1 MNTPTNIHMAT
12 DLFEKKKV
20 HILSESGSVDLTG
33 VCKFIKSISFI
44 NDREDP
50 TVEIDLGV
58 TSSISFSVESPISL
72 IRLVED

>member
-12 DLFEKKKV
+12 DLFEGKKV

-33 VCKFIKSISFI
+33 VCKFIKSISFY
-44 NDREDP
+44 DREDP

>member
-1 MNTPTNIHMAT
+1 MTSITNIHMAA
-12 DLFEKKKV
+12 DLLEGNKV

-72 IRLVED
+72 IRLAKD

>member
-12 DLFEKKKV
+12 DLFEGKKV

-44 NDREDP
+44 NREDP
-50 TVEIDLGV
+50 TIVMDLSV
-58 TSSISFSVESPISL
+58 TSSISFSVESPLSL
-72 IRLVED
+72 IRVADID

>member
-1 MNTPTNIHMAT
+1 MNTPANIHMAA
-12 DLFEKKKV
+12 DLLEGNKV

-33 VCKFIKSISFI
+33 VCKFIKSISFY
-44 NDREDP
+44 DREDP

>member
-1 MNTPTNIHMAT
+1 MNTPTNIHMAA
-12 DLFEKKKV
+12 DLFEGKKV

-50 TVEIDLGV
+50 IVEIDLGV
-58 TSSISFSVESPISL
+58 TSSISFGVESPISL

>member
-12 DLFEKKKV
+12 DLFEGKKV

-33 VCKFIKSISFI
+33 VCKFIKSISFY
-44 NDREDP
+44 DREDP
-50 TVEIDLGV
+50 TVTIDLGV

>member
-1 MNTPTNIHMAT
+1 MNTPANIHMAA
-12 DLFEKKKV
+12 DLLEGNKV

-50 TVEIDLGV
+50 IVEIDLGV
-58 TSSISFSVESPISL
+58 TSSISFSIESPISL
-72 IRLVED
+72 IRLAKD